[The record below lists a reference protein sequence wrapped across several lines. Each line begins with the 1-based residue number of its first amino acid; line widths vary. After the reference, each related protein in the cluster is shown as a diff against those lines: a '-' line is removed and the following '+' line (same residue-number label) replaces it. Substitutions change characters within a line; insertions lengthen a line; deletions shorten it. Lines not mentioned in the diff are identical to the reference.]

1 VPGYR
6 GGVRSVGLAL
16 ALILLFAVAC
26 SGSEPAPD
34 LVIGAI
40 YPLSGPQGPGGQE
53 ELAGV
58 QTAFQLAREDGLFG
72 GRRVDLRIADA
83 RNPGQASAAVDRLV
97 GQDRAPIVMGTYA
110 STLAEP
116 AAAQADARAAV
127 YWETGAVSEG
137 VTQNRRYV
145 FRTVASGRTLGRIA
159 VDFTGQ
165 VLIPRQRLQPGQARA
180 VIVYVDDVYGRSVA
194 DGEAALAAEVG
205 IPVVDRI
212 AYDPRAF
219 DPSALAERVA
229 TDRADYLWDVS
240 YVDDGIAI
248 WRQLLA
254 HRVRLLAA
262 VGTSSAFC
270 MPDFGRRLGGD
281 AVGVYAADK
290 PDQSVNPSALTPEA
304 RALLGRA
311 QKLYGAGH
319 RGEAMTIPVVAG
331 FVGAWTLLHDVLPRV
346 KGKVTADSIRD
357 AAYEVDL
364 PAGSTISGGGVK
376 FAPAGSADAGQNL
389 RAVAV
394 VGQWQAVGQMKVV
407 YPQAFAMAAPRI

>member
-1 VPGYR
+1 M
-6 GGVRSVGLAL
+6 RSAGIVLV
-16 ALILLFAVAC
+16 LILLFGIAC
-26 SGSEPAPD
+26 SGSESAPD

-40 YPLSGPQGPGGQE
+40 YPLSGPQGPGARE

-72 GRRVDLRIADA
+72 GRRVDLRITDA
-83 RNPGQASAAVDRLV
+83 RNPEQARAAVDRLV
-97 GQDRAPIVMGTYA
+97 AQDRAPILMGTYA

-116 AAAQADARAAV
+116 AAAQADARGAV

-159 VDFTGQ
+159 VDFTAQ
-165 VLIPRQRLQPGQARA
+165 VLIPKQGMQPGQARA

-229 TDRADYLWDVS
+229 TARADYLWDVS
-240 YVDDGIAI
+240 YVDDGIGI

-254 HRVRLLAA
+254 HRVRLLGA

-270 MPDFGRRLGGD
+270 MPDFGRRLGAD

-290 PDQSVNPSALTPEA
+290 PDQSVNPSALTPDA

-311 QKLYGAGH
+311 QKAYGAGRH
-319 RGEAMTIPVVAG
+319 GEAMTIPVVAG
-331 FVGAWTLLHDVLPRV
+331 FVGAWTLLHDVLPRI

-364 PAGSTISGGGVK
+364 PAGSTISGGGVR

-389 RAVAV
+389 QAVAV
-394 VGQWQAVGQMKVV
+394 VGQWQAVGQMRVV
-407 YPQAFAMAAPRI
+407 YPQAFAVAAPRI